1 MEDLKAQTIGIE
13 RRMIWNGFLDV
24 FEREKPSLW
33 VETP

>member
-1 MEDLKAQTIGIE
+1 MEDLKAQTIEIE
-13 RRMIWNGFLDV
+13 RRTIWNGFFDV